1 MLLDLGST
9 FFAALINNK
18 LNCILRYKSIKLENH
33 FTTVLTM
40 RRSSKDIS
48 HNSSTLF

>member
-9 FFAALINNK
+9 FFAALLNK

-40 RRSSKDIS
+40 RRSSKDSS

>member
-1 MLLDLGST
+1 MLFDLRST

-18 LNCILRYKSIKLENH
+18 LKCILRYKSMKLENH

-40 RRSSKDIS
+40 RKSSKNIL